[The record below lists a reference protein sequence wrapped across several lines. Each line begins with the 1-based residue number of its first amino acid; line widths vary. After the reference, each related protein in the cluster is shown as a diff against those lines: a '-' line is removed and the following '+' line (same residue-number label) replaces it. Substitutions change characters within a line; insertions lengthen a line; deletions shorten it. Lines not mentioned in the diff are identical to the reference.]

1 MAERFLGVTIAA
13 CTMQANVDYHWVSD
27 CGDECPLSEIKSQG
41 AGDYPLE
48 DRVPDDRI
56 QQEIDALHVYVARS
70 MRALDDVLTSLV
82 KMCPTPVV
90 EQSIEQGESGLS
102 NYQPRVDGSDELLNL
117 SHVRIDA
124 FRLAKQ
130 AQRLAYLYSKIGVP
144 DESA

>member
-1 MAERFLGVTIAA
+1 MPKELFMGVEIVSGMMCFKAEALSTHAPDDSDSDRV
-13 CTMQANVDYHWVSD
+13 VD
-27 CGDECPLSEIKSQG
+27 
-41 AGDYPLE
+41 AGDYQ
-48 DRVPDDRI
+48 PDLPASTANDI
-56 QQEIDALHVYVARS
+56 QEEIDALHVYVARS

-90 EQSIEQGESGLS
+90 EQSVEQCESGLS